1 MNYSFIIRKAVES
14 DAEAIHNIL
23 NEAFKDYI
31 SRAGISGTVKSLNET
46 IEDIKNDI
54 RTKEVFI
61 GLIDNVPTGT
71 IRIAIQE
78 DNTAYINRFGV
89 LPEYHNIGVGKALI
103 KLVDKYLISN
113 QIKKVYLH
121 TASTYKDL
129 IIFYYNLGF
138 HIESTSKEDGYV
150 RALLVKHF

>member
-1 MNYSFIIRKAVES
+1 M
-14 DAEAIHNIL
+14 
-23 NEAFKDYI
+23 
-31 SRAGISGTVKSLNET
+31 ET

-89 LPEYHNIGVGKALI
+89 LPEYRNIGVGKALPLNWWTNI
-103 KLVDKYLISN
+103 LF
-113 QIKKVYLH
+113 Q
-121 TASTYKDL
+121 T
-129 IIFYYNLGF
+129 
-138 HIESTSKEDGYV
+138 
-150 RALLVKHF
+150 R